1 MQAAFP
7 LRRSSFRPVVIA
19 LAIAAAVIVSV
30 VAGYW
35 LKSVT
40 SPAAAT
46 VTVTATSGTTTGGA
60 TGGTASGRA
69 TDAIPVQKGTTYHGR
84 ALY

>member
-7 LRRSSFRPVVIA
+7 LRRSSFRPILIA
-19 LAIAAAVIVSV
+19 LAIAAAIMVSV

-46 VTVTATSGTTTGGA
+46 VTVAATSGTTGGA
-60 TGGTASGRA
+60 S
-69 TDAIPVQKGTTYHGR
+69 DAVPAQKGTNYHGR